1 MASGNFLRGPSLR
14 DRCAILALV
23 AAAALPAVASS
34 AAAQENA
41 AWRVECSG
49 DGKTLDCRAVQQ
61 MINREDKQIV
71 VQLVAR
77 VPADTKAPVLLIQLP
92 LGLNLTEPVQ
102 IKIDN
107 GAVEKVPVQTCT
119 AGGCLA
125 SLPLKDPMLAA
136 LRGGTTLKI
145 TVSDTN
151 KRTINID
158 VPLLGFGLAYDKAK

>member
-1 MASGNFLRGPSLR
+1 MASGNSLPR
-14 DRCAILALV
+14 RLTILALMV
-23 AAAALPAVASS
+23 AAAFPALPSTAW
-34 AAAQENA
+34 AQEASA

-61 MINREDKQIV
+61 MINREDKQVV

-77 VPADTKAPVLLIQLP
+77 TAPDTKAPVLLIQLP
-92 LGLNLTEPVQ
+92 LGISLADPIQLKV
-102 IKIDN
+102 DN

-119 AGGCLA
+119 NAGCLA
-125 SLPLKDPMLAA
+125 TLPLKDPILAA

>member
-1 MASGNFLRGPSLR
+1 MMSGNSLR
-14 DRCAILALV
+14 SRCAILVL
-23 AAAALPAVASS
+23 AAGAALPALAPT
-34 AAAQENA
+34 AWAQEASA

-61 MINREDKQIV
+61 MVNREDKQIV
-71 VQLVAR
+71 VQLVVRTA
-77 VPADTKAPVLLIQLP
+77 ADTKAPVLLIQLP
-92 LGLNLTEPVQ
+92 LGISLTEPIQ
-102 IKIDN
+102 LKIDN

-125 SLPLKDPMLAA
+125 TLPLKDPMLAA